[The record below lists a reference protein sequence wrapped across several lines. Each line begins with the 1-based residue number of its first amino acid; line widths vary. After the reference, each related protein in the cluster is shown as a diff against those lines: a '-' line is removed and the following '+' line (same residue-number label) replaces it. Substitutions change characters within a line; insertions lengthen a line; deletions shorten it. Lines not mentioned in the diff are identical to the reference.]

1 MKKIGILTKVVMG
14 MVLMLG
20 AVSGQTPEER
30 FRKGVQLFFEGRIK
44 ESLVE
49 WDAQVAAQ
57 PSSLPFHWQRGI
69 ALYYAGR
76 YQDGRD
82 QFEVHQKVN
91 PEDVENAVWHYL
103 CVAKL
108 ESPEAARKVFIPITD
123 DERVPMKE
131 VHALF
136 AGKGK
141 EEAVVAAAAK
151 AGGEAVAYADLYLG
165 LYAEANGRKEEA
177 KKRMMAA
184 AAAFSAGSYMGE
196 VSRVHCRLRGWKA
209 EPTPPVPGKR
219 AAGELPAGATPR

>member
-1 MKKIGILTKVVMG
+1 MKMLKMLLMAGVMLLPC
-14 MVLMLG
+14 V
-20 AVSGQTPEER
+20 VSGQTPEER

-108 ESPEAARKVFIPITD
+108 ESPEC
-123 DERVPMKE
+123 
-131 VHALF
+131 LF
-136 AGKGK
+136 
-141 EEAVVAAAAK
+141 
-151 AGGEAVAYADLYLG
+151 
-165 LYAEANGRKEEA
+165 RS
-177 KKRMMAA
+177 RMM
-184 AAAFSAGSYMGE
+184 S
-196 VSRVHCRLRGWKA
+196 VCR
-209 EPTPPVPGKR
+209 
-219 AAGELPAGATPR
+219 